1 MIIVD
6 ASVVYK
12 WIIHEQDEAVGA
24 ALLLRDRY
32 IAGDARVSAPDLL
45 LYEIANILAY
55 KASLSRLDAQE
66 AWKNFLLLDL
76 PVVTATRIFVGEC
89 LTFSRQYHIS
99 VYDAAYV
106 ILAKIK
112 QCDLVTA
119 DKKLVARVK
128 LPYVRSILSYS

>member
-12 WIIHEQDEAVGA
+12 WIIHEQDESAVA

-55 KASLSRLDAQE
+55 KANLSRSDAQE

-76 PVVTATRIFVGEC
+76 PVVTTTKTFVGEC

-106 ILAKIK
+106 ILAKTK

>member
-12 WIIHEQDEAVGA
+12 WIIHERDEAAEA
-24 ALLLRDRY
+24 ALLLRDRC

-45 LYEIANILAY
+45 LYEMANILAY
-55 KASLSRLDAQE
+55 KASLSRLDAEE

-76 PVVTATRIFVGEC
+76 PVITTTKIFVGEC
-89 LTFSRQYHIS
+89 LTFSRQNHIS